1 MHGINKEEYLKNRL
15 DYEIEWYGQKAA
27 WNQKWFKSLQVI
39 AILAAASITFLSG
52 YVSDDHT
59 WIKISIGLLGLL
71 IAAVTGFLSLYRFQ
85 ENWIEYR
92 TICESLK
99 HEKYTYLTKTA
110 PYDGENSFSLFVER
124 VETLISKENT
134 NWSRRMKAPKKDD
147 QNGQPIK

>member
-1 MHGINKEEYLKNRL
+1 MHGMNKEEYLKKRL
-15 DYEIEWYGQKAA
+15 DNQIEWYDKKSA
-27 WNQKWFKSLQVI
+27 WNQKWFRSLQVI

-52 YVSDDHT
+52 YMTDELM

-71 IAAVTGFLSLYRFQ
+71 VAAVTGILSLYRFQ

-99 HEKYTYLTKTA
+99 HEKFIYLTRTD
-110 PYDGENSFSLFVER
+110 PYDGENAFTLLVER

-134 NWSRRMKAPKKDD
+134 NWSRRMKTPKKDE
-147 QNGQPIK
+147 QNTSANQ